1 MGKKIRYFGNLTSF
15 VSVTELGKTLHTHS
29 MKRTIHPLLA
39 TTAALALLFASC
51 GDEPKSSN
59 ADDLTEEVSV
69 EEANENAVTSKLVKL
84 DSEIF
89 SLPSPVQTAVL
100 LSKSEV
106 AYNEDLLN
114 SVEKKTNYLSQ
125 SAQALNLGVY
135 GADLAYLS
143 NYNNAQLKLDYF
155 KVVEELATE
164 LNIRNNIDQS
174 LIDRFASN
182 IDNRDSLYTLNANL
196 FKAADQYLKQNDE
209 EDVAALVLT
218 GGWIEALHLSM
229 EAAETNESMRNRV
242 GEQGTAVR
250 SIVNLLKKSEEAST
264 LELASK
270 MAALADEFEGLKIS
284 YTYVKPIP
292 DASQRVTYLNS
303 KSKVEISDEQ
313 LAKIAMQVNEIR
325 QMIIQ

>member
-1 MGKKIRYFGNLTSF
+1 
-15 VSVTELGKTLHTHS
+15 

-39 TTAALALLFASC
+39 TTAAFGLLFASC
-51 GDEPKSSN
+51 GDEPKDTN
-59 ADDLTEEVSV
+59 VEDVTQEVSV

-100 LSKSEV
+100 LSKSEIP
-106 AYNEDLLN
+106 YNDALLN
-114 SVEKKTNYLSQ
+114 PVAKVNSYMNQ
-125 SAQALNLGVY
+125 SSQALNLGVY

-155 KVVEELATE
+155 KVVEDLATE

-182 IDNRDSLYTLNANL
+182 IDSRDSLYKLNANL

-209 EDVAALVLT
+209 EEVAALVLS

-229 EAAETNESMRNRV
+229 QAAESNDAMRNRI

-250 SIVNLLKKSEEAST
+250 SIVNLLKRSTEPST
-264 LELASK
+264 LELAAK
-270 MAALADEFEGLKIS
+270 MAALAELFEGLNMT

-292 DASQRVTYLNS
+292 DASQRISYLNS
-303 KSKVEISDEQ
+303 KSKVELSDEQ
-313 LAKIAMQVNEIR
+313 LALITVQVDAIR
-325 QMIIQ
+325 NMIIQ

>member
-1 MGKKIRYFGNLTSF
+1 
-15 VSVTELGKTLHTHS
+15 

-39 TTAALALLFASC
+39 TTAAFGLLFASC
-51 GDEPKSSN
+51 GDEPKDTN
-59 ADDLTEEVSV
+59 VEDVTQEVSV

-100 LSKSEV
+100 LSKSEIP
-106 AYNEDLLN
+106 YNDALLN
-114 SVEKKTNYLSQ
+114 PVAKVNSYMNQ
-125 SAQALNLGVY
+125 SSQALNLGVY

-155 KVVEELATE
+155 KVVEDLATE

-182 IDNRDSLYTLNANL
+182 IDNRDSLYKLNANL

-209 EDVAALVLT
+209 EEVAALVLS

-229 EAAETNESMRNRV
+229 QAAESNDAMRNRI

-250 SIVNLLKKSEEAST
+250 SIVNLLKRSTEPST
-264 LELASK
+264 LELAAK
-270 MAALADEFEGLKIS
+270 MAALAELFEGLNMT

-292 DASQRVTYLNS
+292 DASQRISYLNS
-303 KSKVEISDEQ
+303 KSKVELSDEQ
-313 LAKIAMQVNEIR
+313 LALIAVQVDAIR
-325 QMIIQ
+325 NMIIQ

>member
-1 MGKKIRYFGNLTSF
+1 
-15 VSVTELGKTLHTHS
+15 
-29 MKRTIHPLLA
+29 MKRTIYPLLA
-39 TTAALALLFASC
+39 TTAAFGLLFASC
-51 GDEPKSSN
+51 GDEPKDTN
-59 ADDLTEEVSV
+59 VEDVTQEVSV

-100 LSKSEV
+100 LSKSEIP
-106 AYNEDLLN
+106 YNDALLN
-114 SVEKKTNYLSQ
+114 PVAKVNSYMNQ
-125 SAQALNLGVY
+125 SSQALNLGVY

-155 KVVEELATE
+155 KVVEDLATE

-182 IDNRDSLYTLNANL
+182 IDSRDSLYKLNANL

-209 EDVAALVLT
+209 EEVAALVLS

-229 EAAETNESMRNRV
+229 QAAESNDAMRNRI

-250 SIVNLLKKSEEAST
+250 SIVNLLKRSTEPST
-264 LELASK
+264 LELAAK
-270 MAALADEFEGLKIS
+270 MAALAELFEGLNMT

-292 DASQRVTYLNS
+292 DASQRISYLNS
-303 KSKVEISDEQ
+303 KSKVELSDEQ
-313 LAKIAMQVNEIR
+313 LALIAVQVDAIR
-325 QMIIQ
+325 NMIIQ

>member
-1 MGKKIRYFGNLTSF
+1 
-15 VSVTELGKTLHTHS
+15 

-39 TTAALALLFASC
+39 TTAAFGLLFASC
-51 GDEPKSSN
+51 GDEPKDTN
-59 ADDLTEEVSV
+59 VEDVTQEVSV

-100 LSKSEV
+100 LSKSEIP
-106 AYNEDLLN
+106 YNDALLN
-114 SVEKKTNYLSQ
+114 PVAKVNSYMNQ
-125 SAQALNLGVY
+125 SSQALNLGVY

-155 KVVEELATE
+155 KVVEDLATE

-182 IDNRDSLYTLNANL
+182 IDSRDSLYKLNANL

-209 EDVAALVLT
+209 EEVAALVLS

-229 EAAETNESMRNRV
+229 QAAESNDAMRNRI

-250 SIVNLLKKSEEAST
+250 SIVNLLKRSTEPST
-264 LELASK
+264 LELAAK
-270 MAALADEFEGLKIS
+270 MAALAELFEGLNMT

-292 DASQRVTYLNS
+292 DASQRISYLNS
-303 KSKVEISDEQ
+303 KSKVELSDEQ
-313 LAKIAMQVNEIR
+313 LALIAVQVDAIR
-325 QMIIQ
+325 NMIIQ

>member
-1 MGKKIRYFGNLTSF
+1 
-15 VSVTELGKTLHTHS
+15 

-39 TTAALALLFASC
+39 TTAAFGLLFASC
-51 GDEPKSSN
+51 GDEPKDTN
-59 ADDLTEEVSV
+59 VEDVTQEVSV

-100 LSKSEV
+100 LSKSEIP
-106 AYNEDLLN
+106 YNDALLN
-114 SVEKKTNYLSQ
+114 PVEKLNSYMNQ
-125 SAQALNLGVY
+125 SSQALNLGVY

-155 KVVEELATE
+155 KVVEDLATE

-182 IDNRDSLYTLNANL
+182 IDSRDSLYKLNANL

-209 EDVAALVLT
+209 EEVAALVLS

-229 EAAETNESMRNRV
+229 QAAESNDAMRNRI

-250 SIVNLLKKSEEAST
+250 SIVNLLKRSTEPST
-264 LELASK
+264 LELAAK
-270 MAALADEFEGLKIS
+270 MAALAELFEGLNMT

-292 DASQRVTYLNS
+292 DASQRISYLNS
-303 KSKVEISDEQ
+303 KSKVELSDEQ
-313 LAKIAMQVNEIR
+313 LALIAVQVDAIR
-325 QMIIQ
+325 NMIIQ

>member
-1 MGKKIRYFGNLTSF
+1 
-15 VSVTELGKTLHTHS
+15 

-39 TTAALALLFASC
+39 TIAVFGLLFASC
-51 GDEPKSSN
+51 GDTPKDTN
-59 ADDLTEEVSV
+59 VEDLTEEVSV

-100 LSKSEV
+100 LSKSEIP
-106 AYNEDLLN
+106 YNDALLN
-114 SVEKKTNYLSQ
+114 PVAKVTSYMNQ
-125 SAQALNLGVY
+125 SSQALNLGVY
-135 GADLAYLS
+135 GSDLAYLS

-155 KVVEELATE
+155 KVVEDLATD

-182 IDNRDSLYTLNANL
+182 IDSRDSLYKLNANL

-209 EDVAALVLT
+209 EEVAALVLS

-229 EAAETNESMRNRV
+229 QAAESNDAMRNRI

-250 SIVNLLKKSEEAST
+250 SIVNLLKRSTEPST
-264 LELASK
+264 LELAAK
-270 MAALADEFEGLKIS
+270 MAALAELFEGLNMT
-284 YTYVKPIP
+284 YTFVKPIP
-292 DASQRVTYLNS
+292 DASQRVSYLNS
-303 KSKVEISDEQ
+303 KSKVELSDEQ
-313 LAKIAMQVNEIR
+313 LAMIVVQVDAIR
-325 QMIIQ
+325 NMIIQ